1 MSSFA
6 EMMKNLSSVTQSENG
21 GKVYSTVGNPMLDMF
36 SRIGAVRHQPD
47 GEIISL
53 YMAARQYNEKLA
65 DNCILYARDIRNG
78 GLGERR
84 IGRVLLQSLSY
95 VNPQKVITN
104 LTKIVDTGRWDDLYC
119 LVDNKEVA
127 PYIWLFIK
135 EQFEKDIS
143 NMKQNKSISLM
154 AKWLKS
160 PNTSSAESRRLAQLT
175 YKNLGITE
183 KTYRKTLAALRKY
196 SNIVERTMSDREWEK
211 IVFEHVPSKA
221 MSQYQNSFAAHQNE
235 RFEAYKQ
242 ALVDGKTTI
251 NAGTLSPTDICK
263 KYITNAA
270 RYWYCNKP
278 TATSVLT
285 DIDKAQWKSL
295 PNYVEGNQDV
305 VIMADISGSMDSPNW
320 EPIAAS
326 VGLATYFAQRNTGAY
341 KGLYMTFAG
350 SPSFVKIEDNWD
362 IEKCFNYVL
371 SQKMGFNTNM
381 DAAFEAVYNVAV
393 ATRETPA
400 AICVISDGE
409 MDRWVRD
416 SISDSIVSKWNN
428 RLINEGLK
436 PIKVISWNVAS
447 RNGTAIAPASDYVSY
462 CSGYSAS
469 SFKHFTTLINESSWD
484 SMVKILTQPQFC
496 WD

>member
-47 GEIISL
+47 GEIVSL

-84 IGRVLLQSLSY
+84 IGRILLQSLSY

-196 SNIVERTMSDREWEK
+196 SNVVERTMSDREWEK

-251 NAGTLSPTDICK
+251 NAGTLYPYDIVQK
-263 KYITNAA
+263 AFKNANPSYGYI
-270 RYWYCNKP
+270 NKL
-278 TATSVLT
+278 S
-285 DIDKAQWKSL
+285 DIDEQQWKAL
-295 PNYVEGNQDV
+295 PNYVNDNYDV
-305 VIMADISGSMDSPNW
+305 LVLADVSASMKVNNCQPMAT
-320 EPIAAS
+320 S
-326 VGLATYFAQRNTGAY
+326 VGLATYFAQRNQSAY
-341 KGLYMTFAG
+341 HGLYMTFTDV
-350 SPSFVKIEDNWD
+350 PKIIRINDNWSLD
-362 IEKCFNYVL
+362 DTLKYVL
-371 SQKMGFNTNM
+371 KTGVGYNTNL
-381 DAAFEAVYNVAV
+381 DLAFK
-393 ATRETPA
+393 
-400 AICVISDGE
+400 AIYDMAKEVHEVPKALVVISD
-409 MDRWVRD
+409 MQIDRWYHGD
-416 SISDSIVSKWNN
+416 YCDSIVSKWAKKYKEIGLEAPK
-428 RLINEGLK
+428 LIL
-436 PIKVISWNVAS
+436 WNVES
-447 RNGTAIAPASDYVSY
+447 RGGVSIAPASDNVSY
-462 CSGYSAS
+462 CSGYGIGPFKNLIDLIEMSA
-469 SFKHFTTLINESSWD
+469 WD
-484 SMVKILTQPQFC
+484 SMVKILTQPQFT
-496 WD
+496 WR